1 MADRPPA
8 AGAKGEA
15 SPGGLLRR
23 RREKRALSVAEV
35 AKRLHLDAGII
46 EALEKD
52 DYARIASPVYA
63 RGYLASYAR
72 LVEADGERISALF
85 DNIAPA
91 EPPAIAPAVKPPM
104 QVSSSHHGLR
114 ALSCLIALGLIVL
127 FVIWYRGHF
136 STGTLP
142 VDMTMDE
149 APPAPA
155 MSAAA
160 PAALPAPAPVTDMAS
175 AAPVKAGAPRPET
188 QAGAP
193 QPQTQAGAG
202 APQPQT
208 QAEAPQPQPQ
218 TQAGTGA
225 DSMPPALTPA
235 PFVAAL
241 AGEAADEAEPA
252 REAGQAAM
260 PGPGLPAPQT
270 SQTGP
275 PPEINEAAPPSSAAA
290 PEDTEND
297 EAATIIAPVPAA
309 APDSLRLTFSDDSW
323 VEVYDANE
331 NRLFRDLALSG
342 EEHLI
347 EGVAPFRIL
356 FGFAPGVTAEFN
368 GERVEHAAYA
378 RYGIARF
385 TLPEAARP

>member
-23 RREKRALSVAEV
+23 RREQRALSVAEV

-114 ALSCLIALGLIVL
+114 ALSCLIVLGLIVL

-136 STGTLP
+136 SAVTLP
-142 VDMTMDE
+142 VGEVVMDE
-149 APPAPA
+149 APPASPA
-155 MSAAA
+155 PAIA

-175 AAPVKAGAPRPET
+175 AAPVEAGAPRPET

-193 QPQTQAGAG
+193 QPQTQAG
-202 APQPQT
+202 
-208 QAEAPQPQPQ
+208 
-218 TQAGTGA
+218 TGA
-225 DSMPPALTPA
+225 DSMPPALAPA

-275 PPEINEAAPPSSAAA
+275 PPPEINEAAPSSGVAA
-290 PEDTEND
+290 PENTEND

-323 VEVYDANE
+323 VEVYDADE

-356 FGFAPGVTAEFN
+356 FGFSPGVTAEFN

-378 RYGIARF
+378 RDGIARF
-385 TLPEAARP
+385 TLPP

>member
-23 RREKRALSVAEV
+23 RREQRALSVAEV

-52 DYARIASPVYA
+52 DYTRIASPVYA

-114 ALSCLIALGLIVL
+114 ALSCLIVLGLIVL

-175 AAPVKAGAPRPET
+175 AAPVEAGALRPET
-188 QAGAP
+188 QAGA
-193 QPQTQAGAG
+193 
-202 APQPQT
+202 
-208 QAEAPQPQPQ
+208 PQPQ

-225 DSMPPALTPA
+225 DSMPPALAPA

-241 AGEAADEAEPA
+241 AGEAADEAAPA

-275 PPEINEAAPPSSAAA
+275 PPPGINAAAPPASVAV
-290 PEDTEND
+290 PENTEND
-297 EAATIIAPVPAA
+297 ETETIIAPAAPAA
-309 APDSLRLTFSDDSW
+309 APDSLRLTFSEDSW
-323 VEVYDANE
+323 VEVYDADE

-347 EGVAPFRIL
+347 EGAAPFRIL
-356 FGFAPGVTAEFN
+356 FGFSPGVMVEFN

>member
-8 AGAKGEA
+8 AGAKGET

-52 DYARIASPVYA
+52 NYARIASPAYA
-63 RGYLASYAR
+63 KGYLASYAR
-72 LVEADGERISALF
+72 LVEADSERISALF
-85 DNIAPA
+85 DSIAPA

-114 ALSCLIALGLIVL
+114 ALTCLIVLGLIVL

-142 VDMTMDE
+142 VEEVILDE

-160 PAALPAPAPVTDMAS
+160 PAALPAPAPVMDMAS
-175 AAPVKAGAPRPET
+175 AAPVEAGA
-188 QAGAP
+188 
-193 QPQTQAGAG
+193 
-202 APQPQT
+202 
-208 QAEAPQPQPQ
+208 PQPQ

-225 DSMPPALTPA
+225 DALPPAPAPA

-241 AGEAADEAEPA
+241 AGEAADEAEPVQ
-252 REAGQAAM
+252 EAGQTAVA
-260 PGPGLPAPQT
+260 GPGLPAPET
-270 SQTGP
+270 GQTGP
-275 PPEINEAAPPSSAAA
+275 PPEINEAAPPSSVAA

-297 EAATIIAPVPAA
+297 ETETIIAPAAPAA

-356 FGFAPGVTAEFN
+356 FGFSPGVTAEFN

>member
-1 MADRPPA
+1 MADRPTA

-85 DNIAPA
+85 DSIAPA
-91 EPPAIAPAVKPPM
+91 EAPAIAPAVKPPM

-114 ALSCLIALGLIVL
+114 ALSCLIVLGLIVL

-155 MSAAA
+155 VSAAA

-175 AAPVKAGAPRPET
+175 AAPVEAGVPRPQT
-188 QAGAP
+188 QAEAP

-202 APQPQT
+202 A
-208 QAEAPQPQPQ
+208 
-218 TQAGTGA
+218 
-225 DSMPPALTPA
+225 DSMPPALAPA

-241 AGEAADEAEPA
+241 AGEAADEAEPVQEA
-252 REAGQAAM
+252 RQAAM

-275 PPEINEAAPPSSAAA
+275 PPPEINEAAPPSGVAA
-290 PEDTEND
+290 PENTEND
-297 EAATIIAPVPAA
+297 ETATIIAPVPAV

-323 VEVYDANE
+323 VEVYDADE

-356 FGFAPGVTAEFN
+356 FGFSPGVTAEFN
-368 GERVEHAAYA
+368 GARVEHAAYA

>member
-1 MADRPPA
+1 MADRPPDA
-8 AGAKGEA
+8 RAKGEA

-23 RREKRALSVAEV
+23 RREQRALSVAEV

-72 LVEADGERISALF
+72 LVEADSERIIALF
-85 DNIAPA
+85 DNMAPA

-114 ALSCLIALGLIVL
+114 ALTCLIVLGLIVL
-127 FVIWYRGHF
+127 FVIWYRSHF
-136 STGTLP
+136 SAVTLP

-149 APPAPA
+149 APPAPT
-155 MSAAA
+155 MSAVA
-160 PAALPAPAPVTDMAS
+160 PAALPAPAPATPA
-175 AAPVKAGAPRPET
+175 AAPAVLPAPAPVEAGT
-188 QAGAP
+188 P
-193 QPQTQAGAG
+193 QPQTQAGA
-202 APQPQT
+202 
-208 QAEAPQPQPQ
+208 
-218 TQAGTGA
+218 A
-225 DSMPPALTPA
+225 DSLPPAPAPAPA
-235 PFVAAL
+235 PFVATL
-241 AGEAADEAEPA
+241 AGETADEADPVQEA
-252 REAGQAAM
+252 RQAAM
-260 PGPGLPAPQT
+260 AGPALPAPE
-270 SQTGP
+270 TGQAGPP
-275 PPEINEAAPPSSAAA
+275 PPEIDEAAAPSSVAT
-290 PEDTEND
+290 PEDTEDN
-297 EAATIIAPVPAA
+297 EAATIIAPAAPAV

-347 EGVAPFRIL
+347 EGAAPFRIL
-356 FGFAPGVTAEFN
+356 FGFAPGVMVEFN
-368 GERVEHAAYA
+368 GAKIEHAAYA

-385 TLPEAARP
+385 TLPKAARP

>member
-1 MADRPPA
+1 MADRPPDA
-8 AGAKGEA
+8 RAEDEAA

-72 LVEADGERISALF
+72 LVEADSERIIALF
-85 DNIAPA
+85 DSIAPG
-91 EPPAIAPAVKPPM
+91 EPPAIAPEVKTPM
-104 QVSSSHHGLR
+104 QVSSSHQGMR
-114 ALSCLIALGLIVL
+114 ALSCLIALGLIIL

-136 STGTLP
+136 SAMTLP

-149 APPAPA
+149 ALPAPA

-160 PAALPAPAPVTDMAS
+160 PSALPAPAPVTDMAS
-175 AAPVKAGAPRPET
+175 AAPRPET
-188 QAGAP
+188 QAGVP
-193 QPQTQAGAG
+193 QL
-202 APQPQT
+202 QT
-208 QAEAPQPQPQ
+208 QAE
-218 TQAGTGA
+218 TRA
-225 DSMPPALTPA
+225 DSMPPAL
-235 PFVAAL
+235 
-241 AGEAADEAEPA
+241 AGEAAEEAEPV
-252 REAGQAAM
+252 REAGQAA
-260 PGPGLPAPQT
+260 GETG
-270 SQTGP
+270 QTGP
-275 PPEINEAAPPSSAAA
+275 PPDEINEAAPPASAAA
-290 PEDTEND
+290 PEDTEDD
-297 EAATIIAPVPAA
+297 EAATISAPAVSAA

-368 GERVEHAAYA
+368 GARVEHAAYA